1 MKTYYTLLGVSRN
14 ASLEEIKS
22 AYRGLASRYHPDINK
37 DDDAN
42 EVFKL
47 INRAHKTLI
56 DSEKR
61 AEYDNLLQS
70 DSIYR
75 KSGEDQVI
83 EKSSLLPVI
92 SNLFANLLLF
102 SALFIALTAFSQWL
116 AETADSFWN
125 QDSIRSAVFGL
136 IFGVLVGFNSN
147 FNIDEIFDKNK
158 KYFKLFF
165 WLIIIIL
172 ILMLFNINYSI
183 IKELL

>member
-1 MKTYYTLLGVSRN
+1 MKTYYTLLGVSKN
-14 ASLEEIKS
+14 ASIEEIKS
-22 AYRGLASRYHPDINK
+22 AYRDLASRYHPDVNK
-37 DDDAN
+37 DDNAN

-75 KSGEDQVI
+75 KRDEDQVV
-83 EKSSLLPVI
+83 EKSSLLSVI
-92 SNLFANLLLF
+92 SNLFANFLLF
-102 SALFIALTAFSQWL
+102 SALFIAPTTFFQWL
-116 AETADSFWN
+116 AETADQFWN
-125 QDSIRSAVFGL
+125 RDSILSAIFGL

-147 FNIDEIFDKNK
+147 FNIDEIFGKNK
-158 KYFKLFF
+158 KYFRLFF
-165 WLIIIIL
+165 WLIIVIL
-172 ILMLFNINYSI
+172 ILILFNINYSI